1 MLLVFAEGEP
11 IESQIALLIE
21 FISLQVQQQ

>member
-1 MLLVFAEGEP
+1 MFLVNAEGEP
-11 IESQIALLIE
+11 IEGQIALLIE